1 MRVKGAAAPPVTAGG
16 FAGSGF
22 LACMSLTIVIAV
34 FKSCWLYR
42 VLYISDG
49 IVAFMKCSTASS
61 L

>member
-1 MRVKGAAAPPVTAGG
+1 MRVKGAVAPPVTAG

-22 LACMSLTIVIAV
+22 LAHMSLTIVITV

-42 VLYISDG
+42 VPYISDG
-49 IVAFMKCSTASS
+49 IVAFIKCSTASS